1 MRFAPY
7 HIEQFKNCILVT
19 LRGEWDMATNIRY
32 LGELSDCLE
41 KRSGKPFH
49 LIVDMRVWQDPK
61 SDSNMKMKSTVKLDR
76 RNQQSELW
84 LEDDD
89 SETNH
94 IVENFFL
101 DVAFTLDRTKD
112 VSAFMQ
118 LCENKAEPI
127 VVDYIKSWVARNSQ
141 RDEIDKQN

>member
-1 MRFAPY
+1 
-7 HIEQFKNCILVT
+7 
-19 LRGEWDMATNIRY
+19 MATNIRY

-89 SETNH
+89 SETDH
-94 IVENFFL
+94 IVENFFS

-118 LCENKAEPI
+118 LCENKAEPV

>member
-1 MRFAPY
+1 
-7 HIEQFKNCILVT
+7 
-19 LRGEWDMATNIRY
+19 MATNIRY

-89 SETNH
+89 SETDH

-118 LCENKAEPI
+118 LCENKAEPV

-141 RDEIDKQN
+141 RDEIDKQK